1 MLKKQNELVG
11 NHPNCH
17 MYNQLQ
23 GLVDFDGFYLESE
36 PCLVCNDPEVPFS
49 VSCVLRLVLDYIHIL
64 NTRATLQRL
73 GRRWEGGGG
82 C

>member
-1 MLKKQNELVG
+1 MYTEKTIAVLKKQNELVG

-49 VSCVLRLVLDYIHIL
+49 VS
-64 NTRATLQRL
+64 
-73 GRRWEGGGG
+73 
-82 C
+82 